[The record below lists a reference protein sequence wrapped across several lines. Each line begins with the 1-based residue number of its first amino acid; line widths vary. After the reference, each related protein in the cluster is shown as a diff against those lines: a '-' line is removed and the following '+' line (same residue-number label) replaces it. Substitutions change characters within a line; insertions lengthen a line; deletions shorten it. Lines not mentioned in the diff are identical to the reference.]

1 MHGGI
6 LIWGAGAIGGT
17 LGAYLVRAGQDVT
30 FVDVVPEHVAAIN
43 QRGLSIE
50 GPIDTFTVKAKAF
63 LPADLKGT
71 WKRVFLAVKAQHT
84 ADAARALKPHLADD
98 GYVLS
103 LQNGL
108 CELIIQE
115 HIGRNRTVG
124 AFINY
129 GSDWQEPGKVLYSNS
144 GAFVVGELD
153 GTITPRVRELYDVVR
168 LFEPNAIL
176 ADNIWSYL
184 WGKLAY
190 VSFLFAQGLGVR
202 ELLTST
208 SGFVGPRM
216 AALYGVAP
224 PASGVIERELGAQ
237 RVGYF
242 SQIPFL
248 SLYGLNNEP
257 DAIHRGVTM
266 NLGVLCA
273 LLGPPAAN
281 LPPIPALQPGQTNR
295 QRISMLTEG
304 CGGVCHKEM
313 INPLGFAFEHFDGM
327 GRYRDTEN
335 GNLPIVSSGSYMFT
349 EGRRSFEGAA
359 DLMRSMADGKQ
370 AHQCYAKKLASF
382 GLQRDIVDSDLPLL
396 DALSKVSMDNGS
408 IKRVVVALVRDDAF
422 RLRSRGGQ

>member
-1 MHGGI
+1 MHGSI

-84 ADAARALKPHLADD
+84 ADAARALKPHLAGD

-190 VSFLFAQGLGVR
+190 VSFLFAQGLGKASIADCLAR
-202 ELLTST
+202 PELLP
-208 SGFVGPRM
+208 VWR
-216 AALYGVAP
+216 ALGAEILGVAKAEGVEARGFNGFDP
-224 PASGVIERELGAQ
+224 KAFAPGASEAVARAS
-237 RVGYF
+237 V
-242 SQIPFL
+242 
-248 SLYGLNNEP
+248 
-257 DAIHRGVTM
+257 DAMV
-266 NLGVLCA
+266 VF
-273 LLGPPAAN
+273 
-281 LPPIPALQPGQTNR
+281 NR
-295 QRISMLTEG
+295 P
-304 CGGVCHKEM
+304 
-313 INPLGFAFEHFDGM
+313 NPKSHSGIW
-327 GRYRDTEN
+327 RD
-335 GNLPIVSSGSYMFT
+335 LWVRK
-349 EGRRSFEGAA
+349 RRSEVDAQIAPVA
-359 DLMRSMADGKQ
+359 DIGER
-370 AHQCYAKKLASF
+370 H
-382 GLQRDIVDSDLPLL
+382 GLKSPTVRRL
-396 DALSKVSMDNGS
+396 
-408 IKRVVVALVRDDAF
+408 VALIHEVEEGKRPMQDENLLELLNA
-422 RLRSRGGQ
+422 R